1 MKRNSFSLLSFI
13 KLKDSLHCE
22 LETEN
27 NVCVRVRA
35 CVRVCVCVCD
45 VMRLESAE
53 EGVYI
58 HIFLSQGLR
67 VLSFMERK
75 PQQFCSHSTCRSLA
89 LYLKRWFY
97 FSFSIRYSPGPI

>member
-1 MKRNSFSLLSFI
+1 M
-13 KLKDSLHCE
+13 CVCVC
-22 LETEN
+22 
-27 NVCVRVRA
+27 VCVRVR
-35 CVRVCVCVCD
+35 VRVRD

-89 LYLKRWFY
+89 LYFKKVVLFFFLYQIQSRAHLNLKDLNHIQWT
-97 FSFSIRYSPGPI
+97 